1 MEIDP
6 AVEKILMDITNN
18 EEGSVSIIE
27 CILNG
32 KTFDSEIAEETEI
45 KLNTVRKILY
55 KFHDAGIASYKRT
68 KDPET
73 NWFIYSWKFDKE
85 KVSDIISK
93 KHQRNTEDIEK
104 SIKYEEENMFFA
116 CKTNGHRYKFEKAS
130 EFNFVCPDCND
141 TLEYQDNTSRIIE
154 LLKEKADS
162 KSTNKLSTEIKYIEY
177 IVIYI
182 LYLYFLIIYNG

>member
-1 MEIDP
+1 MELDQ

-45 KLNTVRKILY
+45 KLNKVRKILY
-55 KFHDAGIASYKRT
+55 KFHEAGVASYKRT

-116 CKTNGHRYKFEKAS
+116 CRTNGHRYKFEKAS
-130 EFNFVCPDCND
+130 EFNFVCPDCNE
-141 TLEYQDNTSRIIE
+141 TLEYQDNASRIVE

-162 KSTNKLSTEIKYIEY
+162 KFDK
-177 IVIYI
+177 
-182 LYLYFLIIYNG
+182 

>member
-1 MEIDP
+1 MELDP

-45 KLNTVRKILY
+45 KLNKVRKILY
-55 KFHDAGIASYKRT
+55 KFHEAGIASYKRT

-104 SIKYEEENMFFA
+104 LIKYEEENMFFA

-141 TLEYQDNTSRIIE
+141 TLEYQDNTQRIVD

-162 KSTNKLSTEIKYIEY
+162 NSTNKLSTEIKYID
-177 IVIYI
+177 
-182 LYLYFLIIYNG
+182 

>member
-1 MEIDP
+1 
-6 AVEKILMDITNN
+6 MDITNN

-85 KVSDIISK
+85 KVSDIISR

-162 KSTNKLSTEIKYIEY
+162 KSTNKLSTEIKYIE
-177 IVIYI
+177 
-182 LYLYFLIIYNG
+182 

>member
-1 MEIDP
+1 MELDP

-45 KLNTVRKILY
+45 KLNKVRKILY
-55 KFHDAGIASYKRT
+55 KFHEAGVASYKRT

-116 CKTNGHRYKFEKAS
+116 CRTNGHRYKFEKAS
-130 EFNFVCPDCND
+130 EFNFVCPDCNE
-141 TLEYQDNTSRIIE
+141 TLEYQDNASRIVE

-162 KSTNKLSTEIKYIEY
+162 KFTNKLSTEIKYID
-177 IVIYI
+177 
-182 LYLYFLIIYNG
+182 